1 MKFRK
6 LPGTRD
12 ILPDEALIWEKVES
26 VIRETAKSY
35 SFFEITTPTFES
47 SCLFTHSVGDTTD
60 IVTKEMY
67 TFIDKG
73 GREITLKPEGTAP
86 VVRAYIE
93 NNLSAGPK
101 PVKLFYIDRFFRYE
115 RPQKGRL
122 REFHQFGAEVFGS
135 SSTFVEVELL
145 KLSFEILEKLGFNE
159 LIVDI
164 NTIGCR
170 DCSPKYKEALRDY
183 LNNQK
188 EELCDDCKNRVE
200 RNVLRVLDC
209 KKESCKKV
217 SQNAPKIINYLCN
230 DCKTQFEELKT
241 NLDKF
246 DINYKLNEHLVRGL
260 DYYDKTVFEVISSS
274 LGSQNALLGGGR
286 YDYLVKDLGGIDTPA
301 CGFALGM
308 ERLIMLIIEKNLIKM
323 PSAAPFIYIINTGNN
338 ALIESFKLANILR
351 KENFIT
357 EVDLEG
363 KGIKKGLSF
372 AEKKGIKKV
381 IIIGEDEVK
390 NGKYTLRDMDLHS
403 QDTYFLDDLM
413 SYLKSLKVEEE

>member
-135 SSTFVEVELL
+135 SNS
-145 KLSFEILEKLGFNE
+145 
-159 LIVDI
+159 
-164 NTIGCR
+164 
-170 DCSPKYKEALRDY
+170 
-183 LNNQK
+183 
-188 EELCDDCKNRVE
+188 
-200 RNVLRVLDC
+200 
-209 KKESCKKV
+209 
-217 SQNAPKIINYLCN
+217 
-230 DCKTQFEELKT
+230 
-241 NLDKF
+241 
-246 DINYKLNEHLVRGL
+246 
-260 DYYDKTVFEVISSS
+260 
-274 LGSQNALLGGGR
+274 
-286 YDYLVKDLGGIDTPA
+286 
-301 CGFALGM
+301 
-308 ERLIMLIIEKNLIKM
+308 
-323 PSAAPFIYIINTGNN
+323 
-338 ALIESFKLANILR
+338 
-351 KENFIT
+351 
-357 EVDLEG
+357 
-363 KGIKKGLSF
+363 
-372 AEKKGIKKV
+372 
-381 IIIGEDEVK
+381 
-390 NGKYTLRDMDLHS
+390 
-403 QDTYFLDDLM
+403 
-413 SYLKSLKVEEE
+413 

>member
-1 MKFRK
+1 MKFER

-12 ILPDEALIWEKVES
+12 ILPNESIIWEKVEN
-26 VIRETAKSY
+26 VIRTTAKAY
-35 SFFEITTPTFES
+35 SFFEIITPTFES
-47 SCLFTHSVGDTTD
+47 SGLFTHSVGDSTD

-67 TFIDKG
+67 TFTDKG
-73 GREITLKPEGTAP
+73 GREVTLKPEGTAP

-93 NNLSAGPK
+93 NNLNAIPK

-135 SSTFVEVELL
+135 SSNFVEVELI
-145 KLSFEILEKLGFNE
+145 KLSFEILEKLGFKD
-159 LIVDI
+159 LTVDI

-170 DCSPKYKEALRDY
+170 ECSPKYKESLKEY
-183 LNNQK
+183 LNTHR
-188 EELCDDCKNRVE
+188 EELCDDCKNRIE

-209 KKESCKKV
+209 KEESCKKV
-217 SQNAPKIINYLCN
+217 VQNAPKINNYLCN

-246 DINYKLNEHLVRGL
+246 DISYKLNEHLVRGL
-260 DYYDKTVFEVISSS
+260 DYYNRTVFEVISSS

-308 ERLIMLIIEKNLIKM
+308 ERLIMLINEGNLI
-323 PSAAPFIYIINTGNN
+323 STTTAAPLLYIANTGSD
-338 ALIESFKLANILR
+338 ALTESFKLADILR
-351 KENFIT
+351 KENFST
-357 EVDLEG
+357 EVDLDG

-390 NGKYTLRDMDLHS
+390 NGKYTLRDMDSRS
-403 QDTYFLDDLM
+403 QDTYFLNDLIK
-413 SYLKSLKVEEE
+413 YLKSLKVKEE

>member
-1 MKFRK
+1 MKFRR

-12 ILPDEALIWEKVES
+12 ILPEEALIWEKVEN
-26 VIRETAKSY
+26 VIKETAKAYSY
-35 SFFEITTPTFES
+35 FEIITPTFES
-47 SCLFTHSVGDTTD
+47 SGLFTHSVGDSTD

-67 TFIDKG
+67 TFTDKG

-93 NNLSAGPK
+93 NNLSANPK

-135 SSTFVEVELL
+135 SSTLVEVELI
-145 KLSFEILEKLGFNE
+145 KLSFEILEKLGFKD
-159 LIVDI
+159 LTVDI

-170 DCSPKYKEALRDY
+170 DCNPKYKESLKDY
-183 LNNQK
+183 FNTHR
-188 EELCDDCKNRVE
+188 EDLCDDCKNRIE

-209 KKESCKKV
+209 KEEGCKKV
-217 SQNAPKIINYLCN
+217 VKNAPKINNYLCN
-230 DCKTQFEELKT
+230 DCETQFEELKT

-246 DINYKLNEHLVRGL
+246 DISYKLNEHLVRGL
-260 DYYDKTVFEVISSS
+260 DYYNRTVFEVISSS

-286 YDYLVKDLGGIDTPA
+286 YDYLVKDLGSIDTPA

-308 ERLIMLIIEKNLIKM
+308 ERLIMLINEGNLISTV
-323 PSAAPFIYIINTGNN
+323 PAAPLIYIANTGGD
-338 ALIESFKLANILR
+338 ALTQSFKLANILR
-351 KENFIT
+351 KENFST

-372 AEKKGIKKV
+372 AEKKRIKKV

-390 NGKYTLRDMDLHS
+390 NGNYTLRDMDSRS
-403 QDTYFLDDLM
+403 QDTYFLNDLL
-413 SYLKSLKVEEE
+413 SYLKSLKVKEE